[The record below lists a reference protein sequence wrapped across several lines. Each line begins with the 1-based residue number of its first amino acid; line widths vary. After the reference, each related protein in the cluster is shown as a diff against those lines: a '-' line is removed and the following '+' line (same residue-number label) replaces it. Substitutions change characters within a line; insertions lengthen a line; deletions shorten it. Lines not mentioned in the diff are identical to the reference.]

1 MRCKFSVLGGKW
13 LTQNSEEKLKVLWEV
28 TVVRIVKVI
37 ADLVH
42 VIIVFLVLLSIL
54 LTLSAVFI

>member
-28 TVVRIVKVI
+28 TVNRIVKII
-37 ADLVH
+37 ANFVDM
-42 VIIVFLVLLSIL
+42 IIVFFRP
-54 LTLSAVFI
+54 FIHYPNLKCNFI